1 MARADLI
8 TDLVTYGMSG
18 DRVRFRKTVEALIV
32 EERAKK
38 HNVLAERLGELLT
51 IMPPEPETDRLVNG
65 SQSNGR
71 LNGSH
76 SLESRV
82 GNLFIEKVPERTLEE
97 LMLPTDVAAIIRE
110 VVSEQHRVDL
120 LRSYSLEP
128 RNRLLFIGPPG
139 NGKTSLAEAL
149 AEALM
154 VPLLRVRYDGIVGAY
169 LGETAVRLRRLLDAA
184 SQRKCVLF
192 FDEVETLA
200 KERGDTHDT
209 GEIKR
214 VVSSLLLQIDDLP
227 SHVIVVGATNH
238 PELLDKAVWRR
249 FQVRVELPMPT
260 RAQLAEWFAKFEKRL
275 KQPLGLAPDTLAK
288 KLHGIN
294 YAEAEEFAISVMRRH
309 VLSQP
314 DGDVKKIVNETLK
327 TWKTRSVNGMAR
339 SQTIHDIRKEFVN
352 V

>member
-18 DRVRFRKTVEALIV
+18 DRARFRKTVEALIV
-32 EERAKK
+32 EERAKN
-38 HNVLAERLGELLT
+38 HGVLANRLGELLAVAPQDPPT
-51 IMPPEPETDRLVNG
+51 VGMPG
-65 SQSNGR
+65 GQI
-71 LNGSH
+71 NGSH
-76 SLESRV
+76 SLETRV
-82 GNLFIEKVPERTLEE
+82 GNLYIETIPERTLDE
-97 LMLPTDVAAIIRE
+97 LLLPPDVESIIKE
-110 VVSEQHRVDL
+110 VISEHHRVDL

-128 RNRLLFIGPPG
+128 RHRLLFVGPPG

-149 AEALM
+149 AESLM

-184 SQRKCVLF
+184 RTRKCVLF
-192 FDEVETLA
+192 FDEVETIA

-227 SHVIVVGATNH
+227 SHVIVIGATNH

-249 FQVRVELPMPT
+249 FQVRVELPKPT
-260 RAQLAEWFAKFEKRL
+260 RAQLAEWFARFEIRL
-275 KQPLGLAPDTLAK
+275 KQPLGLTPDTLAK
-288 KLHGIN
+288 KLYGIN
-294 YAEAEEFAISVMRRH
+294 FAEAEEFAISVMRRH

-314 DGDVKKIVNETLK
+314 DGDIKKIINETLK
-327 TWKTRSVNGMAR
+327 TWKARSVNAKSEAEGNA
-339 SQTIHDIRKEFVN
+339 
-352 V
+352 

>member
-1 MARADLI
+1 MTRADLI

-18 DRVRFRKTVEALIV
+18 DRLRFRKTVEALIV
-32 EERAKK
+32 EERAKN
-38 HNVLAERLGELLT
+38 HNVLADRLGELLV
-51 IMPPEPETDRLVNG
+51 IEPPEITNG
-65 SQSNGR
+65 STTNGIR
-71 LNGSH
+71 SSGNLINGSH

-97 LMLPTDVAAIIRE
+97 LILPADIEAIIRE
-110 VVSEQHRVDL
+110 VVSEHHRVDL

-184 SQRKCVLF
+184 RQRKCVLF

-275 KQPLGLAPDTLAK
+275 KQPLGLSPDTLAK
-288 KLHGIN
+288 RLYGIN

-314 DGDVKKIVNETLK
+314 DGDVKKIVNETLR
-327 TWKTRSVNGMAR
+327 TWKARSVIPLMNTTEPTMELASR
-339 SQTIHDIRKEFVN
+339 
-352 V
+352 

>member
-8 TDLVTYGMSG
+8 TDLVTHGMSG
-18 DRVRFRKTVEALIV
+18 DNARFRKTVEALIA

-38 HNVLAERLGELLT
+38 HVVLAKRLGELLALSARN
-51 IMPPEPETDRLVNG
+51 EKQSESANG
-65 SQSNGR
+65 H
-71 LNGSH
+71 LNGNTT
-76 SLESRV
+76 LEPRI
-82 GNLFIEKVPERTLEE
+82 GNLYVEKVPERTLES
-97 LMLPTDVAAIIRE
+97 LSLPDAVTAIIRE
-110 VVSEQHRVDL
+110 VVSEHHRVDL
-120 LRSYSLEP
+120 LRSYGLEP
-128 RNRLLFIGPPG
+128 RNRMLFIGPPG

-184 SQRKCVLF
+184 RTRKCVLF
-192 FDEVETLA
+192 FDELETIA
-200 KERGDTHDT
+200 KERGDTNDT

-249 FQVRVELPMPT
+249 FQVRVELPLPT

-275 KQPLGLAPDTLAK
+275 DQPLGLAPDTLAK
-288 KLHGIN
+288 KLYGIN
-294 YAEAEEFAISVMRRH
+294 YAEAEEFATSVMRKF

-314 DGDVKKIVNETLK
+314 NGNIKEIVNGTLK
-327 TWKTRSVNGMAR
+327 SWKTRSAGVG
-339 SQTIHDIRKEFVN
+339 IGGEGKI
-352 V
+352 